1 MDGGFFE
8 PYGSGLKE
16 NFTGD
21 SFIAE
26 NDEFNTLN
34 ETNIVE
40 AINEITEDMPS
51 PYTELL
57 STSLGLNV
65 RNLFLLWHI

>member
-16 NFTGD
+16 NFNEDT
-21 SFIAE
+21 FAVE
-26 NDEFNTLN
+26 NDEFHEVN
-34 ETNIVE
+34 ETNVSE
-40 AINEITEDMPS
+40 AVNETTEDTSS

-57 STSLGLNV
+57 STSLRLNV
-65 RNLFLLWHI
+65 RSLP